1 MVSDNPIGADNQQG
15 RLESYLSGFADGEGT
30 FSVGVTRRPDL
41 KFGYQL
47 VPEFRVSQNGER
59 ASILELFQHTFG
71 CGQIR
76 MNDRS
81 RSSDRTLV
89 FVVRR
94 RRDLMERVIPFF
106 ERNPLL
112 SDKRRSFS
120 DFAHIVRSMDAGKH
134 LTWLGFEQLVRLAH
148 RVNGDGRYRKISV
161 EEVLESRTLRD
172 YTPDTPDDGV
182 KI

>member
-1 MVSDNPIGADNQQG
+1 MSSNNPIGADNQQG

-41 KFGYQL
+41 RFGYQL

-59 ASILELFQHTFG
+59 ASVLELFLLTLG

-76 MNDRS
+76 WNDRG
-81 RSSDRTLV
+81 RSSDKTLV

-94 RRDLMERVIPFF
+94 RQHLVERVIPFF

-112 SDKRRSFS
+112 SEKRRSFA
-120 DFAHIVRSMDAGKH
+120 DFAYIVRSMGAGKH
-134 LTWLGFEQLVRLAH
+134 LTPLGFEQLVRLAH
-148 RVNGDGRYRKISV
+148 RVNGEGRYRKISV

-172 YTPDTPDDGV
+172 YTPDTPGIGV